1 MKLLN
6 LFLCFAF
13 PYFLQ
18 AQVQWKS
25 INEAEKLA
33 AQTNKKIMVK
43 VYTNWCGWCKEMDK
57 STFPD
62 ASLSKVLNDNYISAV
77 FNAEQ
82 PESVN
87 WGGVENKFVA
97 TQQSR
102 GYHELSKKWLG
113 DKLTYPT
120 IVILNEQG
128 QLIQAIPGYRK
139 ALELEQIL
147 AYFAI
152 NGHHKMPFNE
162 FQQSYQRK

>member
-1 MKLLN
+1 MRILN
-6 LFLCFAF
+6 LFLLFILPCF
-13 PYFLQ
+13 LK
-18 AQVQWKS
+18 AQVQWKN

-33 AQTNKKIMVK
+33 LQSNKKIMVK
-43 VYTNWCGWCKEMDK
+43 VYTNWCGWCKEMDR

-62 ASLSKVLNDNYISAV
+62 EHLAKVLNDNYIATT

-82 PESVN
+82 AESVK
-87 WGGVENKFVA
+87 WGGVENKLVA
-97 TQQSR
+97 APNAR
-102 GYHELSKKWLG
+102 GFHELAKKWLG
-113 DKLTYPT
+113 DKMTYPT

-139 ALELEQIL
+139 PLELEQIL
-147 AYFAI
+147 AYFAA